1 MPRSGNSNSQNN
13 YNESATANDSAI
25 NYQIILLDNLDK
37 PINITFRA
45 PSPPNL
51 LVTKR
56 TTNSTT
62 NDPHIIKYDQTAL
75 DYLKCHIL
83 MEVTQEITKC
93 NISKCNTSITPDIIS
108 SLKSHIQTLESEINF
123 LRRKLQE
130 KNAFVKS
137 LVISQ
142 MLHEN
147 VHVPYKNVETN
158 PRISPS
164 KIMGATEF
172 YSSGQVSNSDD
183 VIDFR
188 INYEQMP
195 MKDAKSK
202 HDVPSETNTFSVTD
216 DTKNNT
222 KTNIQ
227 QEDKSQKNLQDG
239 KRGINKKSLSSN
251 DIAAAK
257 TCKDS

>member
-1 MPRSGNSNSQNN
+1 
-13 YNESATANDSAI
+13 
-25 NYQIILLDNLDK
+25 
-37 PINITFRA
+37 
-45 PSPPNL
+45 
-51 LVTKR
+51 
-56 TTNSTT
+56 
-62 NDPHIIKYDQTAL
+62 
-75 DYLKCHIL
+75 

-257 TCKDS
+257 TCNDS